1 MAAVLET
8 AGSRIETVFGNKRI
22 VFADLTSVDNAE
34 TWDSLLTT
42 VEFAVFFPTTNVA
55 NGLTVSGGVVTFANG
70 SALAGKIMAV
80 GI

>member
-8 AGSRIETVFGNKRI
+8 AGSRIETVFGNKRVI
-22 VFADLTSVDNAE
+22 IADLTSVDTGE

-42 VEFAVFFPTTNVA
+42 VEFAVFTPTTAAA
-55 NGLTVSGGVVTFANG
+55 NGITFSGGVVTFING
-70 SALAGKIMAV
+70 AGLAGKVMAI